1 MDSPANGRGWR
12 LADAATVP
20 ALWNVGHD
28 GVPIDED
35 EAYERI
41 AERDP
46 GIVERWEAIERRHPG
61 YDEQVEYHS
70 VRQHFGIRAFG
81 VAAWTAPAGQCL
93 IPPHSETDAAYDNE
107 ELYVLL
113 SGAARILCD
122 GTEIAMA
129 PGQLLFVE
137 PQVFREGVA
146 LETPTTILVIG
157 GVPGKAYTPPPFALD
172 WADAPP
178 PDVERSP

>member
-1 MDSPANGRGWR
+1 MDSPASGRGWR

-28 GVPIDED
+28 GVPTDDD

-81 VAAWTAPAGQCL
+81 VA
-93 IPPHSETDAAYDNE
+93 
-107 ELYVLL
+107 
-113 SGAARILCD
+113 
-122 GTEIAMA
+122 
-129 PGQLLFVE
+129 
-137 PQVFREGVA
+137 
-146 LETPTTILVIG
+146 LETPTTMLVIG
-157 GVPGKAYTPPPFALD
+157 GVPGKAYAPPPFALD
-172 WADAPP
+172 WADASP
-178 PDVERSP
+178 PDAERSQ